1 MTELGQ
7 DSHATRWSLL
17 ARLKNWEDQQSWR
30 EFFDSYWRLI
40 YSVAIKA
47 GLTDAEAEDVVQDTV
62 LSVAKKIGEF
72 KCDPAAGSF
81 KAWLLKLT
89 RWRILNQLKKR
100 LPFQSQHPVSPAAAD
115 EPRTATV
122 EKVADP
128 ASFNLD
134 AIWNNEWE
142 RNLAEAAKERVQQ
155 KVSATQFQMFEL
167 YVVQGWPVREIAR
180 MLGVSAG
187 QIYLAK
193 YRVGALLKKEVQRLQ
208 SAPGR
213 LK

>member
-1 MTELGQ
+1 MTESAQ

-100 LPFQSQHPVSPAAAD
+100 LPAKVGQASGLSGAGGTPVLHSHD
-115 EPRTATV
+115 DSTRTATI
-122 EKVADP
+122 ERVADP
-128 ASFNLD
+128 ASLNLD
-134 AIWNNEWE
+134 VVWDTEWE
-142 RNLAEAAKERVQQ
+142 RNLAEAAKERVKQ
-155 KVSATQFQMFEL
+155 KVSAQQFQMFEL
-167 YVVQGWPVREIAR
+167 YAV
-180 MLGVSAG
+180 
-187 QIYLAK
+187 
-193 YRVGALLKKEVQRLQ
+193 
-208 SAPGR
+208 
-213 LK
+213 